1 MFKNYFKT
9 FKEGLKGYSK
19 ASKFIYQNKLSYF
32 YLFPLLLNL
41 LLFLLGV
48 KMVDYF
54 TEEINDYISTLLFS
68 ESKSN
73 SLWYG
78 FLNSVVYW
86 TVWVVSKIVF
96 VYLFALVGGYF
107 TIIILSPVF
116 TFLSEKTA
124 EIITGEKTNFQL
136 KQLLKDIIRALIIAL
151 RNMIIQ
157 LFFSILFLLASLI
170 PLIGWII
177 GILGNFLLSS
187 YFYGFAFMDYSNE
200 RNKLSLRK
208 SVQFIRKNK
217 GFASGVGSVFSL
229 CFFIPFIGGILA
241 SFLAIIC
248 VVNATIGVEE
258 IRKETKLIV

>member
-19 ASKFIYQNKLSYF
+19 ASKFISKNKLSYF

-41 LLFLLGV
+41 LLFLLGF

-54 TEEINDYISTLLFS
+54 TDEINGYISTLLFS
-68 ESKSN
+68 ESNNN

-96 VYLFALVGGYF
+96 VYFFALVGGYF

-124 EIITGEKTNFQL
+124 EIISGEKIKFQL
-136 KQLLKDIIRALIIAL
+136 KQLVKDIIRAIIIAL

-157 LFFSILFLLASLI
+157 LFFSILFLIASLI
-170 PLIGWII
+170 PIIGWII
-177 GILGNFLLSS
+177 GIIGNFLLSS

-200 RNKLSLRK
+200 RNKLSLRE
-208 SVQFIRKNK
+208 SVHFIRKNK
-217 GFASGVGSVFSL
+217 GFATGLGSIFSL
-229 CFFIPFIGGILA
+229 CFFIPVIGGALA

-248 VVNATIGVEE
+248 VVNATIKVEE
-258 IRKETKLIV
+258 IREEAKLIA